1 MAQRARWAAECTYR
15 VTGADAALRVSNRNG
30 AETFIDILAVPRDLV
45 SCHNKTEASRVTV
58 TDPPKSETKL
68 PRSYWSIST
77 RGRHVPLAGP
87 SPFFHVAACYTSAS
101 ASAPHQFMRI
111 RMQMR
116 MSKLMRMFRMCG
128 CGCEYS
134 QHP

>member
-1 MAQRARWAAECTYR
+1 MSTSTSVFFELGD
-15 VTGADAALRVSNRNG
+15 VLGSDLGLALCYDS
-30 AETFIDILAVPRDLV
+30 ALAHGLPQSHTMEIVLNLV

-58 TDPPKSETKL
+58 TDSPNSETKL

-87 SPFFHVAACYTSAS
+87 SPFFHVATCYTSAS
-101 ASAPHQFMRI
+101 ASAPHQFMR
-111 RMQMR
+111 MR

>member
-1 MAQRARWAAECTYR
+1 MRYFRQLHHNKTNAQ
-15 VTGADAALRVSNRNG
+15 S
-30 AETFIDILAVPRDLV
+30 DLV

-58 TDPPKSETKL
+58 TDSPNSETKL

-87 SPFFHVAACYTSAS
+87 SPFFHVATCYTSAS
-101 ASAPHQFMRI
+101 ASAPHQFMRM

-134 QHP
+134 QHPYYRHRETKLGARRRGKSAEETPQYT